1 MRHLKLLFG
10 LLVLLL
16 LTVGC
21 ATHAKIDVP
30 ATTKVNSANW
40 QGKSF
45 NVDIYYSQ
53 PEPGVFSAGNQQELK
68 PLKEAKLSVGAVQ
81 VLSNLPQTV
90 MAQLPMNA
98 VYTEESNADYFLHI
112 ELIAHNKRGPT
123 FADYEFGKNLAKSFL
138 TLGLGADEYNIIADF
153 DVKYTLTDQGG
164 QSYEKAFAV
173 KESIDHER
181 SSVEFKNN
189 TYDYAAE
196 LLKKH
201 IMLTSSAFLNEAKTS
216 I

>member
-1 MRHLKLLFG
+1 
-10 LLVLLL
+10 
-16 LTVGC
+16 LTAGC

-30 ATTKVNSANW
+30 ATTKVNSENW

-53 PEPGVFSAGNQQELK
+53 PEPGVFSGGDQQELK
-68 PLKEAKLSVGAVQ
+68 PLKKAKLSVGAVQ

-90 MAQLPMNA
+90 MNQLPMNA
-98 VYTEESNADYFLHI
+98 IYTEESNADYTLRV
-112 ELIAHNKRGPT
+112 ELVAHNKKGPT
-123 FADYEFGKNLAKSFL
+123 FADYEFGKSLAKSFL
-138 TLGLGADEYNIIADF
+138 TLGMGSDEYNIVADF
-153 DVKYTLTDQGG
+153 DVKYTLTNQGG
-164 QSYEKAFAV
+164 QSYEKAFTV
-173 KESIDHER
+173 KDSVDHER

-201 IMLTSSAFLNEAKTS
+201 IMLTSSTFLNEAKTVL
-216 I
+216 